1 MPFKNSDRS
10 VLEQAC
16 ERLATMAYE
25 VPTGKMAYGLKS
37 DEYSYGRGKYASHV
51 AFEAI
56 FTPFNDK
63 DENLVIVQFNAVPS
77 HDSESKWC
85 MEDGRVGYKH
95 HYTEHRMCHIGF
107 AEGPM
112 IVISSSH
119 SAIVFAGDGCSRSV
133 ADFSVSPEAETSY
146 LSV

>member
-1 MPFKNSDRS
+1 MFIKNADRS

-16 ERLATMAYE
+16 ERLANMAYE
-25 VPTGKMAYGLKS
+25 VLTGKMAYGLKS
-37 DEYSYGRGKYASHV
+37 VKYSYGRGKYASHV

-56 FTPFNDK
+56 FSPFADEDK
-63 DENLVIVQFNAVPS
+63 DMVVVQFNAVPH
-77 HDSESKWC
+77 HDKDSRWC

-95 HYTEHRMCHIGF
+95 HYAEHRMCRIGF
-107 AEGPM
+107 TEGPM
-112 IVISSSH
+112 MVISSSH

-133 ADFSVSPEAETSY
+133 ADFSASPEAEASY